1 MLSGYQMKVET
12 EELPDSQVALSMEI
26 EDERLDRAMELAYRH
41 LAGHVNIAGFRRGK
55 APRSLVER
63 VVGHEQMLEEALEHL
78 LPEAYEEALQITQVR
93 ALTDPEFDVE
103 SMAPL
108 KAKATVV
115 VRPPVEL
122 GDYLAIQHEPKG
134 AEVDDKEIE
143 EVVEQLRDSH
153 AEWVPAERPAG
164 VGDRVA
170 IDVVGRVEDEEII
183 RREDIEYVL
192 EAERPDPVPGFA
204 DQLVGM

>member
-1 MLSGYQMKVET
+1 MKVET

-26 EDERLDRAMELAYRH
+26 EDERLERAMELAYRH

-78 LPEAYEEALQITQVR
+78 LPEAYAEALQIAQVK

-103 SMAPL
+103 SMSPL

-122 GDYLAIQHEPKG
+122 GDYREIKKDHASTDVESS
-134 AEVDDKEIE
+134 EVDD
-143 EVVEQLRDSH
+143 VLDQLRVDQ
-153 AEWVPAERPAG
+153 AE
-164 VGDRVA
+164 
-170 IDVVGRVEDEEII
+170 
-183 RREDIEYVL
+183 
-192 EAERPDPVPGFA
+192 
-204 DQLVGM
+204 